1 LTARQASSAG
11 GYAYIYV
18 NETEIAYSTQSDN
31 HNNSGHV
38 AVSVTIKLQRDDKVK
53 AKFNGSLSN
62 FSESKTTY
70 FEGRLISK
78 LESPEARMPVYGRY
92 G

>member
-1 LTARQASSAG
+1 MTARQQSSSG

-18 NETEIAYSTQSDN
+18 NEKEIAFSTQSD
-31 HNNSGHV
+31 HHSYSGHV
-38 AVSVTIKLQRDDKVK
+38 VVSVTIKLQRDDKVK

-78 LESPEARMPVYGRY
+78 LESPQAKIPVYGRY